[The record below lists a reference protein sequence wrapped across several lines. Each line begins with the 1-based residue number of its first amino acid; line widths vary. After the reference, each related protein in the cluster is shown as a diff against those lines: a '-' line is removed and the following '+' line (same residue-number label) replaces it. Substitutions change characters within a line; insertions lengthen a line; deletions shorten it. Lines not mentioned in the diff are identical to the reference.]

1 MKCAGG
7 TGVRDEACREGN
19 VVRMKFGV
27 YRSEFWDFKA
37 AAPANV
43 PVAMARIAASSGSP
57 GPVVSWE

>member
-1 MKCAGG
+1 M
-7 TGVRDEACREGN
+7 RDEACREGN